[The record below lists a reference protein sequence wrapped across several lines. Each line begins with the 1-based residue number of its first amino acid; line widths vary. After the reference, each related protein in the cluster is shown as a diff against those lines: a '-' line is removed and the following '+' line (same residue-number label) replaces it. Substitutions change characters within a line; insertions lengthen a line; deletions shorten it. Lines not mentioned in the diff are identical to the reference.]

1 MAPSTCLL
9 SINPHSWIST
19 RPKVSRLNWTM
30 IVPSWIFLPFITE
43 NSRILELLRTNKQNN
58 NRNKNKKADGYTEAH
73 VTLKDMAVED
83 QKHLHMFSGWYIIRK
98 AGTVWLPQR
107 PYFTT
112 FYLGL
117 CEGGFHLQPTNVND
131 LNAAVMDRVFF
142 FMISSLQKGGIPM
155 RTWKWIKRPGKSG
168 SQESGKRVWVNW
180 WIPATLFEVTL
191 ERLPTALKP

>member
-1 MAPSTCLL
+1 MNLIKTSHVWLVWFFSMAPSTCLL

-30 IVPSWIFLPFITE
+30 IVPSWIFLPLITE

-142 FMISSLQKGGIPM
+142 LWFPVF
-155 RTWKWIKRPGKSG
+155 KRGEFLWGHGNG
-168 SQESGKRVWVNW
+168 SNDRGSAGVRNQVNVS
-180 WIPATLFEVTL
+180 E
-191 ERLPTALKP
+191 

>member
-1 MAPSTCLL
+1 MKMNLIKTSHVWLVWFFSKAPSICLL
-9 SINPHSWIST
+9 SINPHSWISA
-19 RPKVSRLNWTM
+19 RPKVSRLHWTM
-30 IVPSWIFLPFITE
+30 IVPSWIFLPLMTE

-58 NRNKNKKADGYTEAH
+58 NRNKNKKADGYIETH

-117 CEGGFHLQPTNVND
+117 WEGGFHLQPTNVND

-142 FMISSLQKGGIPM
+142 FLWFPVF
-155 RTWKWIKRPGKSG
+155 KRGEFLWGYGNG
-168 SQESGKRVWVNW
+168 SNDRGRVGVRNQVNVS
-180 WIPATLFEVTL
+180 E
-191 ERLPTALKP
+191 

>member
-1 MAPSTCLL
+1 MNLIKTSHVWLVWFFSMAPSTCLL

-19 RPKVSRLNWTM
+19 RPKVSQLNWTM
-30 IVPSWIFLPFITE
+30 IVPSWIFLPLITE

-131 LNAAVMDRVFF
+131 LNAAVMDRVLFF
-142 FMISSLQKGGIPM
+142 FYDFQSSKGGNSYEDM
-155 RTWKWIKRPGKSG
+155 EMDQTTGEER
-168 SQESGKRVWVNW
+168 ESGIR
-180 WIPATLFEVTL
+180 
-191 ERLPTALKP
+191 